1 MNKTKGKLRRFI
13 RAFWNSVTFTRHFI
27 GNLLFLLV
35 IILLL
40 IIFLFDT
47 APKVPKGA
55 ALILSPSGNIVEQ
68 KSGYLPLDLLFG
80 RFAEETL
87 LKDIVDGIDHAKD
100 DDNIKALV
108 LDLDSMYGAGISKLQ
123 EIGAALNRFKQSGKT
138 IIAVGDNFNQSQ
150 YYLAAHAEKIYL
162 HPMGHVFLSG
172 YGLYRK
178 YVKSALE
185 KLMVQIHV
193 FRVGTYKSA
202 LEPFLRDDMSDEARE
217 ANLSWLN
224 DLWHAYKSDV
234 AALRGMDVDRIDG
247 YINGV
252 ADYLAK
258 VEGDIAKLALELGF
272 VDALKTRDEVRGEL
286 IGLVGEDNK
295 NKTYKHIHLKDYLEI
310 IRPALLPA
318 DPRKGKVGVIIA
330 KGLIMDGEQ
339 PAGRIGGDTLA
350 ELIRQARH
358 NTQIKS
364 VVLRVDSGGGSAFAS
379 EIIRKE
385 VELIRRSGKPVVVSM
400 SSAAASGGYWI
411 ATSAN
416 EIWASPTTLTGSIGI
431 FGAFATFDKT
441 LNHLGINTDGIGTT
455 QLSGSFDPGRP
466 LNPILAAVLQQTIE
480 QGYKRFLERVAK
492 GRKLSLEDVEKAA
505 QGRVWSGKE
514 ALTLGLVDKLG
525 NLKDAVQSAARLAD
539 LDDFEVVVIK
549 RPLSARERILKKFNR
564 LIFRL
569 SQYTDLSIKRPTV
582 WFYRSVGAELKQI
595 LQLNDPQGV
604 YAYCLTCEVQ

>member
-1 MNKTKGKLRRFI
+1 MKKPKSKVSRFI
-13 RAFWNSVTFTRHFI
+13 RMLWNTVTVIRHFV

-35 IILLL
+35 IILL
-40 IIFLFDT
+40 IIVFLFDT
-47 APKVPKGA
+47 APKVPRGV

-68 KSGYLPLDLLFG
+68 KSGYVPMDLLFG
-80 RFAEETL
+80 QVAQETL

-100 DDNIKALV
+100 DDHIEALV
-108 LDLDSMYGAGISKLQ
+108 LDLDTMYAAGISKLQ
-123 EIGAALNRFKQSGKT
+123 EIGAALKRFKKSGKT
-138 IIAVGDNFNQSQ
+138 IIAVGDHFNQNQ
-150 YYLAAHAEKIYL
+150 YYLAAHADKIYL

-178 YVKSALE
+178 YVKRALE
-185 KLMVQIHV
+185 KLMVQVHV

-202 LEPFLRDDMSDEARE
+202 LEPFLRDDMSDEARQ

-224 DLWHAYKSDV
+224 DLWDDYKSDI
-234 AALRGMDVDRIDG
+234 ADLRGMDAGRIDG
-247 YINGV
+247 YINGA
-252 ADYLAK
+252 ADHLAK

-286 IGLVGEDNK
+286 IALVGEDNK
-295 NKTYKHIHLKDYLEI
+295 TNAYKHIHLNQYLEI

-318 DPRKGKVGVIIA
+318 DHRLGKVGIIIA
-330 KGLIMDGEQ
+330 KGLILDGEQ
-339 PAGRIGGDTLA
+339 PSGRIGGDTLA

-358 NTQIKS
+358 NRQIKA
-364 VVLRVDSGGGSAFAS
+364 VVLRIDSGGGSAFAS

-385 VELIRRSGKPVVVSM
+385 VELTRSSGKPVVASM
-400 SSAAASGGYWI
+400 SSAAASGAYWI
-411 ATSAN
+411 ATAAD

-431 FGAFATFDKT
+431 FSAFATFDKT

-455 QLSGSFDPGRP
+455 ELSGSFDPSRP
-466 LNPILAAVLQQTIE
+466 LNPVLAAVLQRTIA
-480 QGYKRFLERVAK
+480 QGYKRFIERVAE
-492 GRKLSLEDVEKAA
+492 GRKLSPEDVEKAA

-525 NLKDAVQSAARLAD
+525 DLKSAVQSAAGLAG
-539 LDDFEVVVIK
+539 LDDFEVIYLE
-549 RPLSARERILKKFNR
+549 RPLSAREQIMKKFER

-569 SQYTDLSIKRPTV
+569 WQPTDRSIQPPALR
-582 WFYRSVGAELKQI
+582 FYRSADAELKQF